1 MVELENLLKEGESSL
16 SLSSNVKNETA
27 QLTATISNYDRRHQ
41 ILRHLCEEFVA
52 EARKDGSEFGIAM
65 DILLRHG
72 GEMLL
77 SDLKNEMKKEISGNP
92 SLVLSVGKES
102 RAQQ

>member
-1 MVELENLLKEGESSL
+1 
-16 SLSSNVKNETA
+16 
-27 QLTATISNYDRRHQ
+27 
-41 ILRHLCEEFVA
+41 
-52 EARKDGSEFGIAM
+52 
-65 DILLRHG
+65 
-72 GEMLL
+72 MLL

>member
-27 QLTATISNYDRRHQ
+27 QLTATIANYDRRHQ

-52 EARKDGSEFGIAM
+52 EARKGGSEVGIAM
-65 DILLRHG
+65 
-72 GEMLL
+72 EMLL

>member
-1 MVELENLLKEGESSL
+1 
-16 SLSSNVKNETA
+16 
-27 QLTATISNYDRRHQ
+27 
-41 ILRHLCEEFVA
+41 
-52 EARKDGSEFGIAM
+52 M